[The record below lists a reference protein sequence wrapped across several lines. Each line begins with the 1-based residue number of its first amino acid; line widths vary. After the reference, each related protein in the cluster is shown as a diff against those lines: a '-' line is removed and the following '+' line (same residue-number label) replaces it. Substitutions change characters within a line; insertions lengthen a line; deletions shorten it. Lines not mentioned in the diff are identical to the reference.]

1 MLNEPS
7 GGERKSHPLE
17 KPPAQL
23 AAAARARLG
32 NNTNQRAILHIPS
45 VKPYV
50 TYVLLAINIALFV
63 IRALSPGVDSYLYD
77 LGSNYPPAVL
87 VDSEYYR
94 LFTSMFLH
102 QGVYNYLGGWNLG
115 GAAHM
120 FFNMYFLY
128 SLGIMLERMFGH
140 LRFAIIYLFGGLTG
154 SILSTLMLGANGASV
169 GASGAIFAL
178 LGAELVFLYRH
189 RKLFGAGGRTQIR
202 NVLIMLVFNFL
213 FGILT
218 NFGDGNVNIDNF
230 GHLGGLIGGLILAW
244 FIAPLYLPFRHPDK
258 PEELQAEDVNPFKNR
273 TWVVSLYASALVVIV
288 AAASYLAR
296 SGPR

>member
-7 GGERKSHPLE
+7 GGERKPHPLE
-17 KPPAQL
+17 KDPRE
-23 AAAARARLG
+23 AAARARLG

-50 TYVLLAINIALFV
+50 TYTLLAINIILFV
-63 IRALSPGVDSYLYD
+63 VRALSPGVDSYLFD
-77 LGSNYPPAVL
+77 LGSNFRPAVL
-87 VDSEYYR
+87 LDSEYYR

-102 QGVYNYLGGWNLG
+102 QGVYSYLGGWELG
-115 GAAHM
+115 GAAHLA
-120 FFNMYFLY
+120 FNMYFLY
-128 SLGIMLERMFGH
+128 ALGMMLERMFGH
-140 LRFAIIYLFGGLTG
+140 VRFAIIYLLGGLTG
-154 SILSTLMLGANGASV
+154 SILSTIMLPNNAASV

-178 LGAELVFLYRH
+178 LGAELVFLYKH

-202 NVLIMLVFNFL
+202 NLLVMLAINFA
-213 FGILT
+213 FGIAT
-218 NFGDGNVNIDNF
+218 HFGDGGTVVDNY

-258 PEELQAEDVNPFKNR
+258 PNELQAEDVNPFKNR
-273 TWVVSLYASALVVIV
+273 TWVVSLYASALIVVV
-288 AAASYLAR
+288 AAATYFVR